1 MTPSPGTQLF
11 KEGDSAAV
19 FLVDTGEVEVYRG
32 TAAKPRVV
40 GRVGPGSVPVR
51 SSGTDIAVFEHTAH
65 KWSAPAV
72 GSVRVVRVERSRLL
86 RELAMHPGL
95 SLRWMAAGLRQLE
108 ATQRRVVELMHKPVL
123 ARVADL
129 LVDEAHG
136 GNEVNL
142 SQTTIATLLG
152 VSRHVINGAL
162 GELRERG
169 LVDTGYR
176 QIRILDDTGLGDV
189 AGF

>member
-1 MTPSPGTQLF
+1 MLTPSPGTQLF

-72 GSVRVVRVERSRLL
+72 GSCVSSEPRGAVSSASWRC
-86 RELAMHPGL
+86 
-95 SLRWMAAGLRQLE
+95 
-108 ATQRRVVELMHKPVL
+108 TPVS
-123 ARVADL
+123 A
-129 LVDEAHG
+129 
-136 GNEVNL
+136 
-142 SQTTIATLLG
+142 
-152 VSRHVINGAL
+152 
-162 GELRERG
+162 
-169 LVDTGYR
+169 
-176 QIRILDDTGLGDV
+176 
-189 AGF
+189 